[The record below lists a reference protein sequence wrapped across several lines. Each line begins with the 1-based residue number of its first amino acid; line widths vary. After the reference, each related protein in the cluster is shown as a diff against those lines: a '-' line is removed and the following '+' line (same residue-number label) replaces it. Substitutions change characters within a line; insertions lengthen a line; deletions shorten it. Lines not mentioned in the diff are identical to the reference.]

1 MRRLIIEIDNCRK
14 CRLWRSAKRSVPGEG
29 SLEASLMFIGEAPG
43 YWEDVEGRPFIGA
56 AGKLLERILN
66 ENQLERSEIYITNI
80 VKHRPPMNR
89 VPRAD
94 EVEACTPYLDRQIM
108 IVRPRLIVTL
118 GVQSTRYILSKVN
131 VKFKSISEVR
141 GRFYEGEIDGVK
153 VKVTPT
159 LHPAAALYSPKYK
172 TAIENDLRKLR
183 YNLNRHIRE

>member
-89 VPRAD
+89 VPGPMR
-94 EVEACTPYLDRQIM
+94 L
-108 IVRPRLIVTL
+108 RPAHH
-118 GVQSTRYILSKVN
+118 ILT
-131 VKFKSISEVR
+131 
-141 GRFYEGEIDGVK
+141 GR
-153 VKVTPT
+153 
-159 LHPAAALYSPKYK
+159 S
-172 TAIENDLRKLR
+172 
-183 YNLNRHIRE
+183 